1 MTYNV
6 IGLMSGSSLD
16 GLDIV
21 FATFTY
27 SSYKWQFEIVQ
38 GETIPYSEDLYQEL
52 KQVTQ
57 LPLTQ
62 YLTLHTRLGRYFGN
76 CVNKFIERHQLFHKV
91 HFIASHGH
99 TVWHSPA
106 QHTSVQIGD
115 GATIAS
121 VTGINTISDL
131 RNIDVALGG
140 QGAPIVPI
148 ADKFLYKDYDFLLN
162 IGGIC
167 NVTINTENPLAFD
180 ICPANQILNYYAIK
194 AGKEYDGNGELARSG
209 NVDVAIVAAMSVF
222 PYHSLPAPKSLD
234 NSFSQKNIIPLLE
247 DLENNDAL
255 STAVTYI
262 ATQIAHS
269 LKPYMQQENHQKILV
284 TGGGAFNVFLIEQ
297 IQNTLKQISNVEVVV
312 EDNNNINYK
321 EAVAMAFIGVLRWR
335 EEDNVLAS
343 VTGASRNSIGGAL
356 WLGNQ

>member
-27 SSYKWQFEIVQ
+27 ASSNWQYEIVQ

-76 CVNKFIERHQLFHKV
+76 CVNAFIEKHQLFHKV

-99 TVWHSPA
+99 TVWHNPKE
-106 QHTSVQIGD
+106 HTSVQIGD
-115 GATIAS
+115 GATIAA

-131 RNIDVALGG
+131 RNMDVALGG

-148 ADKFLYKDYDFLLN
+148 ADKFLYNDYDFLLN

-167 NVTINTENPLAFD
+167 NVTVNSGNPLAFD
-180 ICPANQILNYYAIK
+180 IAPANQVLNYFANK
-194 AGKEYDGNGELARSG
+194 VGKEFDTNGDLARSG
-209 NVDVAIVAAMSVF
+209 NVDKEKLAIMGNF
-222 PYHSLPAPKSLD
+222 PYHFLPAPKSLD
-234 NSFSQKNIIPLLE
+234 NSFSQKNIIPLL
-247 DLENNDAL
+247 DSLDAKDAL
-255 STAVTYI
+255 CTAVNYI
-262 ATQIAHS
+262 ATQIAQS
-269 LKPYMQQENHQKILV
+269 LQPFVQKVENKKLLV
-284 TGGGAFNVFLIEQ
+284 TGGGALNAFLVERINDALQSDNVA
-297 IQNTLKQISNVEVVV
+297 VVV
-312 EDNNNINYK
+312 ADHHTVHFK

-343 VTGASRNSIGGAL
+343 VTGASRNSVGGAL